1 MAIVG
6 SPEDCRE
13 KLQDFAR
20 AGVTDF
26 ALLLGGNA
34 PELMRCFAQA
44 VISRWSSLLSRRED
58 AEFVEVLWT

>member
-1 MAIVG
+1 MHLDILDEELVRTMAIVG
-6 SPEDCRE
+6 SPEDCLE

-44 VISRWSSLLSRRED
+44 VISRWSSL
-58 AEFVEVLWT
+58 